1 MVLAFSWVKCCRYR
15 LTLFVQYLLY
25 FPFTCSEVR
34 TESTLLNGLKLSWL
48 HSLPCKCPGTVFS
61 YDTEQYPFRGF
72 HRFPCPCHG
81 NSTPGSVPTQHLRS
95 VCVRKMRLLG
105 EPAIPMGLKA
115 QSCSGS
121 DSLAGFMWP
130 HIHQYLLP
138 EVCGTWT
145 LLSHSPGQ
153 VWLGSRE
160 QWVSMWLWPPVPL
173 VLYKAKSSD
182 SSLSCSKQWQH

>member
-1 MVLAFSWVKCCRYR
+1 MDWNYPGFTACLVSALVPSLAMMFWI
-15 LTLFVQYLLY
+15 
-25 FPFTCSEVR
+25 
-34 TESTLLNGLKLSWL
+34 
-48 HSLPCKCPGTVFS
+48 
-61 YDTEQYPFRGF
+61 DTEQYPFRGF

-81 NSTPGSVPTQHLRS
+81 NSTPSSVPTQHLQS

-130 HIHQYLLP
+130 HVHQYLLP

-153 VWLGSRE
+153 VWLGRRE

-173 VLYKAKSSD
+173 VLYKTKSSD
-182 SSLSCSKQWQH
+182 SSLCCSKQWQHWHHGSRADTEAFPWHKLYSSKRK

>member
-1 MVLAFSWVKCCRYR
+1 MDWNYPGFTACLVSALVPSLAMTQSN
-15 LTLFVQYLLY
+15 TLSGVSIDSPAPAMATAHPALFL
-25 FPFTCSEVR
+25 P
-34 TESTLLNGLKLSWL
+34 STYGLFAWERCG
-48 HSLPCKCPGTVFS
+48 SL
-61 YDTEQYPFRGF
+61 
-72 HRFPCPCHG
+72 G
-81 NSTPGSVPTQHLRS
+81 NQ
-95 VCVRKMRLLG
+95 
-105 EPAIPMGLKA
+105 PMGLKA

-130 HIHQYLLP
+130 HVHQYLLP

-153 VWLGSRE
+153 VWLGRRE

-182 SSLSCSKQWQH
+182 SSLSCSKQWQHCHHGSRADTEAFPWHKLYSSKWK